1 MNTQLVNFEA
11 PELKLVE
18 LSKAT
23 QIKET
28 FLPMAIELQEFD
40 SRFKEIILEAKKG
53 ITPEVS
59 AKAKRLRLDIV
70 PTRSKIRDAKDLMKS
85 DLKLYD
91 KAIMGV
97 HNLLILESKEYENP
111 LSAIEKHAELLEQN
125 RLEALQ
131 VERVKKM
138 LPYIDDAEN
147 RKFSDMEDD
156 VFEAYFQS
164 RKQAHFDLI
173 RIEEESRKRQLAEQK
188 AEAKERKRIAEENAR
203 LKAASEAF
211 EKKAE
216 EERKER
222 NELEAKRIAKEALE
236 QAQRLREFNSEKAKR
251 KAEQKAREQKETEAE
266 NERARLQHIA
276 NLKHEA
282 QLKIERDKATK
293 LEAEKLANE
302 KALEDIQKA
311 KEASL
316 QAELSKGDA
325 DKVKDLISDLTA
337 LKTKYTFKS
346 KTNQKMF
353 VSVCGL
359 IDKVLMFVIKK

>member
-70 PTRSKIRDAKDLMKS
+70 PTRSKIRNAKDLMKS

-111 LSAIEKHAELLEQN
+111 LSSIEKHAELQEQN

-131 VERVKKM
+131 LDRVKMM

-173 RIEEESRKRQLAEQK
+173 RIEEESRKRQLAEKK
-188 AEAKERKRIAEENAR
+188 AESEERKRIAEENAN
-203 LKAASEAF
+203 LKAEREAS

-216 EERKER
+216 
-222 NELEAKRIAKEALE
+222 
-236 QAQRLREFNSEKAKR
+236 
-251 KAEQKAREQKETEAE
+251 AEQKARDKVEAE
-266 NERARLQHIA
+266 RKEKEAEASNERARLQHIA
-276 NLKHEA
+276 NAKHEA
-282 QLKIERDKATK
+282 QLKIERDKASK
-293 LEAEKLANE
+293 LQAEKLANE
-302 KALEDIQKA
+302 KALEDVQKA

-316 QAELSKGDA
+316 QAELNKGDA

-353 VSVCGL
+353 ISVCGL

>member
-85 DLKLYD
+85 NLKLYD

-111 LSAIEKHAELLEQN
+111 LSAIEKHAEIKEQN

-131 VERVKKM
+131 LERVKIM

-188 AEAKERKRIAEENAR
+188 AEAKERKRIAEENAK
-203 LKAASEAF
+203 LKAEREAS

-216 EERKER
+216 
-222 NELEAKRIAKEALE
+222 
-236 QAQRLREFNSEKAKR
+236 
-251 KAEQKAREQKETEAE
+251 AEQKARDKVEAE
-266 NERARLQHIA
+266 RKEKEAEAEKERLRVFNISKA
-276 NLKHEA
+276 KHEA
-282 QLKIERDKATK
+282 ELKIERDKAAK
-293 LEAEKLANE
+293 LEAENLATQ
-302 KALEDIQKA
+302 KALEDAEKA

-316 QAELSKGDA
+316 QAELNKGDA
-325 DKVKDLISDLTA
+325 EKVKDLISDLTA

-359 IDKVLMFVIKK
+359 IDKVLTYISK